1 MRTPIVALVLVAIGI
16 AVVAVSRRQATAGQ
30 RIFDR
35 LRPFDTYGHVY
46 DPDNVEAMRPRVM
59 GTRGVIASGHYLATE
74 AGLEVLKAGGN
85 AFDAGVAAAMTL
97 KVTKMDYAGWNG
109 VAPLIAYS
117 AADQAVVTRIGA
129 GTTPAAATLDYFLDH
144 GKTPTNTA
152 LVPAD
157 VDVWLAALARYGTIS
172 FAEAARSALRRRRTR
187 LPHAQDAEVAAGH
200 ADTGSPRVPVQRR
213 VLVSARSRPT
223 AGRRSDGQSRPRTA
237 HPLHD
242 DR

>member
-1 MRTPIVALVLVAIGI
+1 
-16 AVVAVSRRQATAGQ
+16 
-30 RIFDR
+30 
-35 LRPFDTYGHVY
+35 
-46 DPDNVEAMRPRVM
+46 
-59 GTRGVIASGHYLATE
+59 
-74 AGLEVLKAGGN
+74 
-85 AFDAGVAAAMTL
+85 MTL

-172 FAEAARSALRRRRTR
+172 FAEAARSAL
-187 LPHAQDAEVAAGH
+187 DAAEHGYH
-200 ADTGSPRVPVQRR
+200 MHKMQKWLLDTQTQEALGY
-213 VLVSARSRPT
+213 
-223 AGRRSDGQSRPRTA
+223 PRTTSSSGFSTESA
-237 HPLHD
+237 D
-242 DR
+242 SGSAI